1 MASPLLPPAPVRLST
16 TTGWPSFSVSR
27 GTSRRT
33 TASVLPPGG
42 KVTTMRI
49 GLLGQSVLAV
59 CAWLVAAAPQALAAI
74 TSAVR
79 KRAFMAIPEKKGLQ
93 G

>member
-1 MASPLLPPAPVRLST
+1 
-16 TTGWPSFSVSR
+16 
-27 GTSRRT
+27 
-33 TASVLPPGG
+33 
-42 KVTTMRI
+42 MRI